1 MIVLDGHSCQK
12 FNFIYRENPRWLG
25 FTEITGKEGHLP
37 TSKLSIVQVTLFL
50 PIAFSK
56 RERIN

>member
-1 MIVLDGHSCQK
+1 MDTPEK
-12 FNFIYRENPRWLG
+12 FNSICRENPRQLG

-37 TSKLSIVQVTLFL
+37 TSKLPIVQVTLFL